1 MIGRAGSMGV
11 EKPMRREGDSQHKI
25 FLFVFSTSEGVF
37 ERFKVN
43 ATPFIVYDPKTMM
56 RPIFR
61 ELLRELGDLGV
72 HAYPHENMLYMIFRV
87 RGRMI
92 ISSLR
97 GALDSFAKKYQRTVS
112 YTLNNFRINELS
124 PASNPSHFT
133 VVRSLLYSYFRSMFY
148 RSGAYIPL
156 SHRRTREGLRIT
168 IPDFCENISDIYS
181 GEYTYRICHGL
192 KFLFEV
198 TPRHRG
204 HLWIDVFTEVLEE
217 NLSGRLRSLSH
228 HEIKHIDVKLY
239 KRYSEKARMNPRE
252 RAKLVE
258 GLLLNLLRTFNVK
271 DSIEVKYY
279 IYDANT
285 NNFNEERIVFKRL
298 HYEP

>member
-1 MIGRAGSMGV
+1 MIERAESMSI

-37 ERFKVN
+37 EKFKVN
-43 ATPFIVYDPKTMM
+43 VTPFIIHDPKTMM

-61 ELLRELGDLGV
+61 ELLREVRDLGV

-87 RGRMI
+87 RGRI
-92 ISSLR
+92 VISSLR
-97 GALDSFAKKYQRTVS
+97 EALDSFAKKHLGAVN

-168 IPDFCENISDIYS
+168 IPDFCENISNIYS
-181 GEYTYRICHGL
+181 GEYTYKICYGL
-192 KFLFEV
+192 KFMFEV

-217 NLSGRLRSLSH
+217 SLSGRLRSLSH
-228 HEIKHIDVKLY
+228 HEMKHIDVKLY
-239 KRYSEKARMNPRE
+239 KRYLEKARMNPHE
-252 RAKLVE
+252 RADLIE
-258 GLLLNLLRTFNVK
+258 GFLSRTFNIK
-271 DSIEVKYY
+271 DSIEVEYY
-279 IYDANT
+279 IYDVNIG
-285 NNFNEERIVFKRL
+285 NFNEEKIVFKRL

>member
-1 MIGRAGSMGV
+1 MIGRAESMSI
-11 EKPMRREGDSQHKI
+11 EKPMHREGDSQHKI

-43 ATPFIVYDPKTMM
+43 AIPFIIHDPKTMM

-61 ELLRELGDLGV
+61 ELLRGVRDLGV

-87 RGRMI
+87 RGRTV
-92 ISSLR
+92 ISTLKD
-97 GALDSFAKKYQRTVS
+97 ALDSFAKKHQRAVH

-133 VVRSLLYSYFRSMFY
+133 VVRSLLYSYFKSIFY
-148 RSGAYIPL
+148 KSGAYIPL
-156 SHRRTREGLRIT
+156 SHKRTREGLRIT
-168 IPDFCENISDIYS
+168 IPDFCENVGDIYS
-181 GEYTYRICHGL
+181 GEYTYKICYGL

-217 NLSGRLRSLSH
+217 SLSDRHRSLSH
-228 HEIKHIDVKLY
+228 HEMKHIDVKLY
-239 KRYSEKARMNPRE
+239 RRYLEKARMNPRE

-285 NNFNEERIVFKRL
+285 DNFNEERIVFERL